1 VDERITRDGGVAGVR
16 SDVSELVQ
24 REQQLSALNA
34 DLAASRAALQAVINT
49 AHSAIVTF
57 DPDGTVLSA
66 NAATQR
72 ILGWSEAD
80 LVGGPVSRIGTLPLQ
95 VVQEL
100 DLRISHRDGRELTL
114 HVAVSDFPHGE
125 HSRFVALLT
134 DITEREAYAQALR
147 ATNLQLA
154 ELSQTDGLTGLANRR
169 LFDQRLQEEWQRA
182 ARHGVPLALLMID
195 VDHFKRYNDQHGHLC
210 GDDCLRA
217 VAQAL
222 LGCARRASDLV
233 ARYGGEEFAVLMPHA
248 SVDEAKSQAQ
258 RCIDTLA
265 ALALPH
271 GDSPVGPLITLSIG
285 IGHRQPLV
293 DDVVGPKDLLQQADR
308 ALYSAKHCGRDRVV
322 LDT

>member
-1 VDERITRDGGVAGVR
+1 V
-16 SDVSELVQ
+16 
-24 REQQLSALNA
+24 
-34 DLAASRAALQAVINT
+34 
-49 AHSAIVTF
+49 
-57 DPDGTVLSA
+57 
-66 NAATQR
+66 
-72 ILGWSEAD
+72 
-80 LVGGPVSRIGTLPLQ
+80 
-95 VVQEL
+95 
-100 DLRISHRDGRELTL
+100 
-114 HVAVSDFPHGE
+114 
-125 HSRFVALLT
+125 
-134 DITEREAYAQALR
+134 
-147 ATNLQLA
+147 QLA

-271 GDSPVGPLITLSIG
+271 GDSPVGPLVTLSIG